1 MSGHIHITKEVIM
14 SAIQWIE
21 SFEQG
26 LKQAQE
32 QNKLIFLDFF
42 NPQ

>member
-1 MSGHIHITKEVIM
+1 MSTINWV
-14 SAIQWIE
+14 E

-26 LKQAQE
+26 LKQAQD
-32 QNKLIFLDFF
+32 QNKLVFLDFF